1 MQPWDPECFE
11 LSSSLYLC
19 SSLQCCKFWP
29 RRYHPSVLITAFILS
44 SPCSLHSYSTVHPP
58 AEWKNVRTRAFASVN
73 TWEGM
78 QQKHPTSILLFKLMC
93 GSSLSPQ
100 TPTNVTHK
108 TYWSS
113 PNIFFPTCFPLS
125 LKRPKKNVHPQT
137 LCLFHLHILHP
148 HAKCPYF
155 CIYSIIVPWNTHMNR
170 HTCGCFSCPDVPF
183 NGPPPPSVLTSY
195 PLGRASGP
203 F

>member
-73 TWEGM
+73 TWEGV
-78 QQKHPTSILLFKLMC
+78 QQKHPTSILLCKLMC

-125 LKRPKKNVHPQT
+125 LKRPKKCSSTNPVFIPFAYFASS
-137 LCLFHLHILHP
+137 CEMSLFLYL
-148 HAKCPYF
+148 
-155 CIYSIIVPWNTHMNR
+155 
-170 HTCGCFSCPDVPF
+170 
-183 NGPPPPSVLTSY
+183 
-195 PLGRASGP
+195 
-203 F
+203 

>member
-73 TWEGM
+73 TWEGV
-78 QQKHPTSILLFKLMC
+78 QQKHPMSIVLFKLMC

-125 LKRPKKNVHPQT
+125 LKRPKKMFIHKPCVYSI
-137 LCLFHLHILHP
+137 CI
-148 HAKCPYF
+148 F
-155 CIYSIIVPWNTHMNR
+155 CILMRNVPISVFIASLFPETLTWIDTHVAASLALMFLLMVLLLPLYWR
-170 HTCGCFSCPDVPF
+170 HIH
-183 NGPPPPSVLTSY
+183 
-195 PLGRASGP
+195 
-203 F
+203 